1 MQRRGVAWLLASA
14 ALLACPSA
22 ARGSID
28 AALKTFDGARPQG
41 CSQVT
46 IEQGEDADPT
56 VSGFATPGT
65 CVVYLTPRF
74 LAQQPAPEVVCAV
87 VVHEFGHLLGLTHS
101 GDESNVMFPS
111 PLPPPACQPADA
123 GASASDDPPARAEVG
138 RVTAGAGGQQRTT
151 GSELLSSRS
160 RPRSCLKARAS
171 KVGAR
176 ASSKRSSVRRRSASR
191 RARRSACR

>member
-22 ARGSID
+22 AQGSTD
-28 AALKTFDGARPQG
+28 AALKTFNGAWPQG
-41 CSQVT
+41 CAQVT
-46 IEQGEDADPT
+46 IEQGEDPDPT

-74 LAQQPAPEVVCAV
+74 LAQQPAAEVVCAV
-87 VVHEFGHLLGLTHS
+87 VVHEYGHLLGLNHS
-101 GDESNVMFPS
+101 ADEGNVMFPS
-111 PLPPPACQPADA
+111 PLPPPACQATDTS
-123 GASASDDPPARAEVG
+123 ASAASSDDRADIG
-138 RVTAGAGGQQRTT
+138 DVTASTGGQQRTT

-160 RPRSCLKARAS
+160 RPRSCSKARAS
-171 KVGAR
+171 KARAR
-176 ASSKRSSVRRRSASR
+176 ASSKRSSVKRRSAS